1 MKYCLTNDS
10 LGWRNP
16 NEVILRC
23 VDSIEAQELM
33 KELNSGICGG
43 HFAARTTTHKIMRDG
58 YFWLRLFADIHQFVM
73 SYDER
78 QMFLGCQR

>member
-1 MKYCLTNDS
+1 M
-10 LGWRNP
+10 GWRNP

-43 HFAARTTTHKIMRDG
+43 HFAARATTHKIMRDG
-58 YFWLRLFADIHQFVM
+58 YFWLKLFVDIHQFVM
-73 SYDER
+73 SCDKH
-78 QMFLGCQR
+78 QKFLGRQR

>member
-1 MKYCLTNDS
+1 M
-10 LGWRNP
+10 GWRNP

-33 KELNSGICGG
+33 KELNSGIYGG
-43 HFAARTTTHKIMRDG
+43 DFTARTTTQKIMRDG
-58 YFWLRLFADIHQFVM
+58 YLWLRLFADIHQFVR

-78 QMFLGCQR
+78 QKFIGCQR